1 MINRS
6 RSADQAGPGKRY
18 EPPRTRGERWRRK
31 YLRSWRAWVGYG
43 LVAAVVAAVIVVK
56 VVVLAPPPAPRPPCP
71 ASLVPAGDG
80 NPKDCVG
87 LTDGSYIFN
96 PALAP
101 IEDKIRAEN
110 ELVDSQAA
118 VQHEQWVAIAY
129 LIPMTLN
136 QASPLTMEG
145 VTQELEGA
153 YTGQWE
159 ANNEPSLYGD
169 VPLIKL
175 YLVNE
180 GTGETKWGDAVD
192 QIRAAVRDS
201 LHVVAVAGL
210 GDSVTQTRQAAVA
223 LSSVRLAMF
232 GTSITADDLNG
243 SRYSSLARIAPTND
257 DEVRA
262 ALAFLPRTQ
271 GRGATAMVVK
281 DKNNGDDYVRNWAD
295 DVTALYRGAGHRFV
309 SGPATFDPS
318 LPDVDNVLQGDAQVV
333 CEQHP
338 DVVFFAGRAKQLE
351 VFVGAL
357 GAQCSTPITVI
368 SGDDDLI
375 DPSTSDNQEDF
386 TLFDN
391 ALRDR
396 VVSLYST
403 ELASP
408 QEWSDCGPVPPSQ
421 DLAARAFPQF
431 EQDYQKQLGKQLTK
445 LDDPGNVMLG
455 RDAVITAVTAI
466 RLTKTQP
473 SAGKPQPY
481 EYGQVTGNLALMR
494 FTHVLGAT
502 GVITIGNDGS
512 TTGDAVG
519 KPLVIVQHLAGGG
532 EACRGI
538 EVP

>member
-1 MINRS
+1 MTNTGS
-6 RSADQAGPGKRY
+6 GQPRY

-31 YLRSWRAWVGYG
+31 YLRSGRAWLLYG
-43 LVAAVVAAVIVVK
+43 LIAAVVAAAVVVK
-56 VVVLAPPPAPRPPCP
+56 VVVLAPPPPPPPPCP
-71 ASLVPAGDG
+71 GSLVPADDG

-87 LTDGSYIFN
+87 LTDGSYDFS
-96 PALAP
+96 PAFATV
-101 IEDKIRAEN
+101 EGKIRKEN
-110 ELVDSQAA
+110 ERVDKQAA
-118 VQHEQWVAIAY
+118 AQHEQWVAIAY

-136 QASPLTMEG
+136 QASPLTLEG

-159 ANNEPSLYGD
+159 ANHVPALAGD
-169 VPLIKL
+169 APLIKV

-180 GTGETKWGDAVD
+180 GADESKWGIAVD
-192 QIRAAVRDS
+192 QILAATTPDA

-210 GDSVTQTRQAAVA
+210 GDSVTATRRAAKA
-223 LSSVRLAMF
+223 MSAGNVRLAMF

-243 SRYSSLARIAPTND
+243 SQYPSLARIAPTND

-262 ALAFLPRTQ
+262 ALAFLPRTP
-271 GRGATAMVVK
+271 GHGATAMVVK
-281 DKNNGDDYVRNWAD
+281 DKDTSDDYVKNWASD
-295 DVTALYRGAGHRFV
+295 ITALYPGAGHRFV

-318 LPDVDNVLQGDAQVV
+318 LPGVDNVLQGDAQVV

-357 GAQCSTPITVI
+357 GAQCITPITVI

-375 DPSTSDNQEDF
+375 DPSTSDNPPDYTVFED
-386 TLFDN
+386 
-391 ALRDR
+391 ALRGS

-403 ELASP
+403 ELASS

-421 DLAARAFPQF
+421 ALAARAFPQF
-431 EQDYQKQLGKQLTK
+431 EQDYQQQFGKALTA

-473 SAGKPQPY
+473 SAGQPQQPY
-481 EYGQVTGNLALMR
+481 QYQQVTGNLALMNS
-494 FTHVLGAT
+494 THVHGVT
-502 GVITIGNDGS
+502 GVITIGNDGPTS
-512 TTGDAVG
+512 GDAIG
-519 KPLVIVQHLAGGG
+519 KPLVIMQHLPRGG
-532 EACRGI
+532 EDCRGI